1 MDDLKKRRLD
11 RALGE
16 INHMMGRAPTA
27 TEEVRSAERR
37 RFLELSGT
45 FGFTAAEEVIEGNSE
60 PIIKFGKSKQSA

>member
-27 TEEVRSAERR
+27 TGPSRAPVM
-37 RFLELSGT
+37 T
-45 FGFTAAEEVIEGNSE
+45 T
-60 PIIKFGKSKQSA
+60 